1 MSNYI
6 VMQGETYE
14 EDKDL
19 GVIWSPIYDKAGIEQ
34 HFWARMRKVKKGDC
48 VFHYVK
54 GAIVAIS
61 IAQSDCEDGV
71 KPVLFRIHTEEKVH
85 VVHVKYYPLEYP
97 LIIKNHW
104 EKIQPLLP
112 TKYSAFR
119 EDGSGNSGYLY
130 PCHEELALQF
140 SKIIR
145 SLNKASTD
153 EEQLSLSIDAVQ
165 QTKPLFTILD
175 RLDGQLKETLEY
187 NESNFFEQQIKL
199 WNGTCPICGIHHQK
213 MMKAIHVK
221 PMKESILEERNDPFN
236 GILLCS
242 NHAVL
247 YEEGLIAFDG
257 RGRLHISQKI
267 PPQEY
272 RNYQLTECKKIEL
285 YPENKTYYR
294 WHKRYQFK
302 P

>member
-19 GVIWSPIYDKAGIEQ
+19 GVIWSPIYDKTGIEQ

-48 VFHYVK
+48 IFHYVK

-61 IAQSDCEDGV
+61 IAQSDCKEGV
-71 KPVLFRIHTEEKVH
+71 KPVLFRIHTEAKGH
-85 VVHVKYYPLEYP
+85 VVHVKYFPLEYP
-97 LIIKNHW
+97 LIIRDYWKT
-104 EKIQPLLP
+104 IQPLLP

-119 EDGSGNSGYLY
+119 EDGSGNGGYLY

-140 SKIIR
+140 SKLIR
-145 SLNKASTD
+145 SLNKTNSI

-165 QTKPLFTILD
+165 QTNPLFNLLD
-175 RLDGQLKETLEY
+175 RLDNQLKKNLEHD
-187 NESNFFEQQIKL
+187 ESNFFEQQIKL
-199 WNGTCPICGIHHQK
+199 WNGTCPICGIHHSN

-221 PMKESILEERNDPFN
+221 SMKESILEERKDPFN
-236 GILLCS
+236 GILFCS

-257 RGRLHISQKI
+257 RGRLHISQRISPK
-267 PPQEY
+267 EY
-272 RNYQLTECKKIEL
+272 SNYQLKEGQKIEL
-285 YPENKTYYR
+285 YPENKTYFR
-294 WHKRYQFK
+294 WHKRYCYQ